1 MLWEKMR
8 RRDITKEDRS
18 KCLIF
23 FNVKM
28 DMLFVYLQDT
38 IFFPKKGTK
47 PSNVLFNFQHQ
58 IMLTFFFCIFSA
70 SVHEDW

>member
-18 KCLIF
+18 KCVMFLNIK
-23 FNVKM
+23 V

-38 IFFPKKGTK
+38 ILFPKKGTK
-47 PSNVLFNFQHQ
+47 PSYFLFNFQH
-58 IMLTFFFCIFSA
+58 
-70 SVHEDW
+70 

>member
-18 KCLIF
+18 KCVIF
-23 FNVKM
+23 LNVKV

-47 PSNVLFNFQHQ
+47 PSYFLFNFQH
-58 IMLTFFFCIFSA
+58 
-70 SVHEDW
+70 